1 MAAKKKTNNNIDQ
14 YLRFKDFKV
23 YVSPESVNREEK
35 RYRVVFDQQEATYI
49 YAEYSFYNKKFDEE
63 DWYLDFHLKCFN
75 NKTGDAICDMD
86 LSKDVYKTE
95 NTVYIRQGWGNDNP
109 WWKKGEYR
117 WEAWSE
123 GNMLAK
129 VDFYVVNVG
138 LVKEAENPFFE
149 ITSIK
154 LYEAAGGNIPDSDRK
169 HYKQFDR
176 EATRYIWFEFK
187 AENHRKES
195 YPCEINFNFRTQ
207 TGELKGHIH
216 YLKWFENYQA
226 IYFND
231 GWGHETAPTW
241 YHGRYTLEVV
251 FMDQLVAVVPFEVGN
266 GFIEAEDS
274 SVTNFLPTV
283 DSKGRVQK
291 PKAQIDSSDDVMKE
305 LEEMIGLK
313 SVKKKVKEYSQ
324 YLQFLQFRKEKGLA
338 DDERITLHSVFTG
351 NPGTGKTTVALL
363 LGKIYKSLGLLTRG
377 HVIHADRAM
386 LVGEYIGQ
394 TAPKTKKVID
404 DSRGGILFIDEAYSL
419 ARKGEVDSKD
429 FGREVIEVLLK
440 EMSDPNCDFAVV
452 VAGYP
457 EEMYAFLESN
467 PGLKSRFNYYFE
479 FDDYTPKELMQIA
492 EYASKKRNIQFSK
505 EAKELFYEELVD
517 AYRKRTK
524 TFGNARLVN
533 SWIDESK
540 MNMGLRLMQHP
551 DLQNLTPEEL
561 STIQKVDVEKIFQKE
576 EKEYVDIPIDEELLA
591 ESLNAVNK
599 LVGMENV
606 KQDINEL
613 VKLIRFYRE
622 TGKNVR
628 NLSLHTVFTGNPGTG
643 KTTVARLLADIFKAL
658 GILERG
664 HLVEVT
670 RKDLV
675 AGYIGQTAILTN
687 EQINKAMGGV
697 LFIDEAY
704 SLTSSGYSG
713 DFGKEAVE
721 TILKRME
728 DDRGKFIIIAAGY
741 TQNMKEF
748 LQANP
753 GLSSRFD
760 RTFHFEDSK
769 PDALLTIAEN
779 LLKEEKL
786 ELDSAAK
793 LHLKTYLENAY
804 KYRDKNFGNARM
816 VRKIIE
822 KTIKNQHLRLANLPA
837 EERKPEIMNIVTLK
851 DVEEFKMDESIK
863 GNRIGF
869 MV

>member
-1 MAAKKKTNNNIDQ
+1 
-14 YLRFKDFKV
+14 
-23 YVSPESVNREEK
+23 
-35 RYRVVFDQQEATYI
+35 
-49 YAEYSFYNKKFDEE
+49 
-63 DWYLDFHLKCFN
+63 
-75 NKTGDAICDMD
+75 
-86 LSKDVYKTE
+86 
-95 NTVYIRQGWGNDNP
+95 
-109 WWKKGEYR
+109 
-117 WEAWSE
+117 
-123 GNMLAK
+123 
-129 VDFYVVNVG
+129 
-138 LVKEAENPFFE
+138 
-149 ITSIK
+149 
-154 LYEAAGGNIPDSDRK
+154 
-169 HYKQFDR
+169 
-176 EATRYIWFEFK
+176 
-187 AENHRKES
+187 
-195 YPCEINFNFRTQ
+195 
-207 TGELKGHIH
+207 
-216 YLKWFENYQA
+216 
-226 IYFND
+226 
-231 GWGHETAPTW
+231 
-241 YHGRYTLEVV
+241 
-251 FMDQLVAVVPFEVGN
+251 
-266 GFIEAEDS
+266 
-274 SVTNFLPTV
+274 
-283 DSKGRVQK
+283 
-291 PKAQIDSSDDVMKE
+291 
-305 LEEMIGLK
+305 
-313 SVKKKVKEYSQ
+313 
-324 YLQFLQFRKEKGLA
+324 
-338 DDERITLHSVFTG
+338 
-351 NPGTGKTTVALL
+351 
-363 LGKIYKSLGLLTRG
+363 
-377 HVIHADRAM
+377 M

-457 EEMYAFLESN
+457 EEMHAFLESN

-492 EYASKKRNIQFSK
+492 EYSAKKRNIQLSK
-505 EAKELFYEELVD
+505 EAEELFYEELVD

-561 STIQKVDVEKIFQKE
+561 STIQKVDVEKIFEKQ

-704 SLTSSGYSG
+704 SLTSSGYGG